1 MTTTLEQVELLALQ
15 DMAKK
20 DPDLA
25 EILRQYYNKKRQEV
39 TVEADPWQPFTL
51 ATAYETRPPVEFIVA
66 GMFALPS
73 LNIVYGAPGTLKS
86 FILADMMTC
95 AAMGETWLPAAPW
108 INGNAA
114 AGYHTRKSPVMWAD
128 FDNGRRRTH
137 DRFAALGR
145 ARNLPADIDLIY
157 YSMPSPWLDA
167 SDKVSIGNLAL
178 RMMRYDTKLLIVDNL
193 GTVTGDAEENSGEMV
208 QVMSQFRQLAEE
220 TGAAVVL
227 VHHQRKS
234 NGTVGRAGENLRG
247 HSSIEASLD
256 LALLVEREEYSD
268 TIAIKATKTRG
279 EDVLPFSA
287 TFTYNQDPD
296 TKELK
301 TAKFYGIAT
310 EDTKSTSA
318 IENVIR
324 ENLTGQRMNK
334 TALQKAVKEDL
345 PDIGVNRIRDVIDR
359 MAGTGKIKTET
370 GKNNTEKVY
379 TL

>member
-1 MTTTLEQVELLALQ
+1 
-15 DMAKK
+15 
-20 DPDLA
+20 
-25 EILRQYYNKKRQEV
+25 
-39 TVEADPWQPFTL
+39 
-51 ATAYETRPPVEFIVA
+51 
-66 GMFALPS
+66 
-73 LNIVYGAPGTLKS
+73 
-86 FILADMMTC
+86 
-95 AAMGETWLPAAPW
+95 
-108 INGNAA
+108 
-114 AGYHTRKSPVMWAD
+114 
-128 FDNGRRRTH
+128 
-137 DRFAALGR
+137 
-145 ARNLPADIDLIY
+145 
-157 YSMPSPWLDA
+157 
-167 SDKVSIGNLAL
+167 
-178 RMMRYDTKLLIVDNL
+178 MRYDTKLLIVDNL